1 MRSVR
6 LRALCLIGIA
16 ATALLLLVG
25 LRQDDRTGAAQILR
39 SPAPAGLAGLPGRST
54 LTPSGTILTLPPTV
68 LITPAVTSPFA
79 FPTRPPEISLTPADD
94 CTSVFPIESVERIE
108 LGETTIPQLEAAF
121 GRADSRGGRPPRLRF
136 EADGCTLL
144 VTIGVQEAL
153 EAELVSYGSL
163 GWLLDRYGPP
173 DAVGISQGNL
183 TLLNV
188 DSAVLLY
195 PDEGILAI
203 FEPGPDD
210 LDRDTPISQLIFR
223 LPYTADK
230 QMTRLHLLPVEGW
243 QPPLR

>member
-1 MRSVR
+1 V
-6 LRALCLIGIA
+6 LALMGAAIA
-16 ATALLLLVG
+16 ALILLIV
-25 LRQDDRTGAAQILR
+25 LRQDDLTRAAQILR
-39 SPAPAGLAGLPGRST
+39 SPTPAEPLGLPGRST
-54 LTPSGTILTLPPTV
+54 ATPSDAVLTLPPTV
-68 LITPAVTSPFA
+68 LMTPAVTSPFTY
-79 FPTRPPEISLTPADD
+79 PTRPPDISPTPSDD

-108 LGETTIPQLEAAF
+108 PGETTIPQLEAAF

-163 GWLLDRYGPP
+163 GWLLDRYGQP

-183 TLLNV
+183 TLLSV

-195 PDEGILAI
+195 PDEGIIAI
-203 FEPGPDD
+203 FEVSPDE

-223 LPYTADK
+223 LPYTAEK
-230 QMTRLHLLPVEGW
+230 QITRLNLLPVEDW